1 MLYSTNPSTLKG
13 YDMMITISQDAINKQ
28 FQALYDKPIPTAIIP
43 DPKELDGFA
52 ALPAAEHYI
61 NHNIKIV
68 PETLENW
75 DDEIFEDIR
84 RSIRPDN
91 GKFFCPSDKWL
102 GGEIE
107 ALFVTFGEER
117 GNFRCLRVNLK
128 FKTGRLH
135 FNFSNRPVKQKLDGC
150 TLSWIADLTHEP
162 VQDFVKD
169 IVKASQQQSRH
180 TLVADSVI
188 EKLTA
193 LSEQSYTVTT
203 LFYLFQGRRIV
214 NSFEFLNM
222 QGASELGSTKA
233 TEAANLISSYFKALS
248 ANPKSASTPNNP
260 FILGYSLTQKLEE
273 IPPKDR
279 KWAEKENSNGV
290 INYCL
295 LTHRPDEDPNRS
307 VGEGFR
313 SIEYE
318 KDVGAGFWDAGN
330 TPYKRI
336 RAHRKASGAGG
347 VMTFSREI
355 FRDYWLSENF
365 LSYFKVKMDALGRD
379 LAPEDDNVASAQPTA
394 TYNEHISKRY
404 QDQVNKLCLTQKY
417 KFQPMTC
424 QDMDTDKMKE
434 SEDLSAFLS
443 LVLTASKKIN
453 MELKYL
459 QRRQAQGRI
468 LYGSKQFDMLANH
481 LPGFAEAILTYT
493 SDVQKNPHLG
503 KSADTN
509 RKIYF
514 DIAMPSRLSIT
525 QEASGICNINRLFE
539 DSFDMS
545 PAGDTWSLA
554 LERDKSRTTV
564 PIGSEELPKQVNPP
578 VSFTVL
584 ENIIGEQKMTDL
596 SKRMKGDAVII
607 DLENHDMFKEFGT
620 SKGDGP
626 LLQACQP
633 VGFELR
639 VSSGAKHGCAC
650 ELFDDQVDPAGWQRV

>member
-1 MLYSTNPSTLKG
+1 MHNVKRTVLTAFGEKKRCLDAAQNTRIPQALREFVPSEYST
-13 YDMMITISQDAINKQ
+13 
-28 FQALYDKPIPTAIIP
+28 
-43 DPKELDGFA
+43 
-52 ALPAAEHYI
+52 
-61 NHNIKIV
+61 
-68 PETLENW
+68 
-75 DDEIFEDIR
+75 
-84 RSIRPDN
+84 
-91 GKFFCPSDKWL
+91 
-102 GGEIE
+102 
-107 ALFVTFGEER
+107 
-117 GNFRCLRVNLK
+117 
-128 FKTGRLH
+128 
-135 FNFSNRPVKQKLDGC
+135 
-150 TLSWIADLTHEP
+150 
-162 VQDFVKD
+162 D
-169 IVKASQQQSRH
+169 IVKASQQQSQH

-188 EKLTA
+188 EKFTA

-203 LFYLFQGRRIV
+203 LFCLFQGKRIV

-260 FILGYSLTQKLEE
+260 FVLGYGLTQKLEE
-273 IPPKDR
+273 IPAKDR
-279 KWAEKENSNGV
+279 KQAENVPYFIPRQFDLTVTKGDGEYSNGV

-307 VGEGFR
+307 VGEGLR
-313 SIEYE
+313 SIDYE

-336 RAHRKASGAGG
+336 RADGKASGADG

-365 LSYFKVKMDALGRD
+365 LSYFKVNMDALGRD
-379 LAPEDDNVASAQPTA
+379 LVPQDDNVASAQPTA
-394 TYNEHISKRY
+394 TYNEYISKGY
-404 QDQVNKLCLTQKY
+404 QDQVNKLCLTQEY

-443 LVLTASKKIN
+443 LVLIASKKIN
-453 MELKYL
+453 LELKYL
-459 QRRQAQGRI
+459 QRRQAQ
-468 LYGSKQFDMLANH
+468 
-481 LPGFAEAILTYT
+481 GFAEAILTYT
-493 SDVQKNPHLG
+493 SDVQKNPNLG

-514 DIAMPSRLSIT
+514 DVAMRSLLSIT

-539 DSFDMS
+539 DKKRVAMWTLTAGIGLAAEMIANPQWFIDIFTQWRAARRANIQIVTKVGFDMS

-554 LERDKSRTTV
+554 LEKDKSRTTV

-578 VSFTVL
+578 VSFTTL

-596 SKRMKGDAVII
+596 SKRMKGDGVII

-620 SKGDGP
+620 SKGMDRFAKP
-626 LLQACQP
+626 ANQWASN
-633 VGFELR
+633 FESRMESNMAALA
-639 VSSGAKHGCAC
+639 SSLMTK
-650 ELFDDQVDPAGWQRV
+650 LILPAGNVFEFKSLNTDDEGHVYSLISYKTPTDVSKL

>member
-1 MLYSTNPSTLKG
+1 MYLSVSSRALK
-13 YDMMITISQDAINKQ
+13 IPN
-28 FQALYDKPIPTAIIP
+28 IPTAIIP

-68 PETLENW
+68 PETLQNW

-84 RSIRPDN
+84 PSIRPNN
-91 GKFFCPSDKWL
+91 GKSFCPSDKWL

-107 ALFVTFGEER
+107 ALFVTFGEEK

-128 FKTGRLH
+128 FKTGKLH
-135 FNFSNRPVKQKLDGC
+135 FNFSNRPVNQKLDGC

-162 VQDFVKD
+162 VQDFVKG
-169 IVKASQQQSRH
+169 H
-180 TLVADSVI
+180 
-188 EKLTA
+188 
-193 LSEQSYTVTT
+193 
-203 LFYLFQGRRIV
+203 G
-214 NSFEFLNM
+214 
-222 QGASELGSTKA
+222 
-233 TEAANLISSYFKALS
+233 
-248 ANPKSASTPNNP
+248 
-260 FILGYSLTQKLEE
+260 LTQKLKE

-279 KWAEKENSNGV
+279 KWAENVPYFIPRQFDLTMTKGDGEYSNGV
-290 INYCL
+290 INYYL

-365 LSYFKVKMDALGRD
+365 LSYFK
-379 LAPEDDNVASAQPTA
+379 PTA
-394 TYNEHISKRY
+394 TYNEHISKGC

-434 SEDLSAFLS
+434 SEDLSAFLN
-443 LVLTASKKIN
+443 LVLRASKKIN

-459 QRRQAQGRI
+459 QRRQVQGRI
-468 LYGSKQFDMLANH
+468 LYGSKQFDMLANS

-514 DIAMPSRLSIT
+514 DVAMPSLLSIK

-539 DSFDMS
+539 DKKRVAMWTLTAGIGLAADMIANPQWFIDIFTQWLAPRRANIQIVTKVGFDMS

-554 LERDKSRTTV
+554 LEKDRSRTTV

-578 VSFTVL
+578 VSFTTL

-596 SKRMKGDAVII
+596 SRRIKGYGVII

-620 SKGDGP
+620 SKGMDRFAKP
-626 LLQACQP
+626 ANQWASN
-633 VGFELR
+633 FESRLESNMAALA
-639 VSSGAKHGCAC
+639 SSLMTK
-650 ELFDDQVDPAGWQRV
+650 LILPAGNVFEFKSLSL